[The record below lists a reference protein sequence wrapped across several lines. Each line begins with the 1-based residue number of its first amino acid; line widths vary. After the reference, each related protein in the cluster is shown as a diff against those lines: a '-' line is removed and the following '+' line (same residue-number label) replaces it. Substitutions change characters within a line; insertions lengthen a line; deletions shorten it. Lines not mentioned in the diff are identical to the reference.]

1 MSDEEGAAKRYYG
14 KYRGTVFIN
23 VDPEQRG
30 RIMAI
35 VPDVLGIIPSSWAMP
50 CFPIAGKQNGF
61 YAVPKIG
68 DGVWIEFEQGDPNYP
83 IWVGG
88 FWGVFGE
95 VPTSALAGLPGD
107 PSIVIQS
114 LLQNAVVVSDMP
126 PLPPPPVMPPA
137 PAPVPPIGGIILR
150 STTGAYI
157 VVNDAGIFLNN
168 GKGASVELLGPSV
181 MINKLALVVT

>member
-14 KYRGTVFIN
+14 KYRGTVFMN

-35 VPDVLGIIPSSWAMP
+35 VPDVLGMIPSSWAMP

-61 YAVPKIG
+61 YAIPKIG

-83 IWVGG
+83 IWVGS
-88 FWGVFGE
+88 FWGIAAE
-95 VPTSALAGLPGD
+95 VPLAALAGNPAD
-107 PSIVIQS
+107 PNIVIQS
-114 LLQNAVVVSDMP
+114 LLQQAVIISDMP
-126 PLPPPPVMPPA
+126 PIPAPPVMPPI
-137 PAPVPPIGGIILR
+137 PTTGGIILR
-150 STTGAYI
+150 STTGASI